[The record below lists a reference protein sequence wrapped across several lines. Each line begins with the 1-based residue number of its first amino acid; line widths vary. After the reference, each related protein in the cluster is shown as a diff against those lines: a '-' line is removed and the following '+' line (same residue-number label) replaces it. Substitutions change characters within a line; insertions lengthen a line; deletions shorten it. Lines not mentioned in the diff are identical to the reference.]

1 MRNKVIIAA
10 TTILLS
16 SCGTYTKYST
26 PDVVV
31 DNLAGENVELPDS
44 SAVAVASWEATFTD
58 AKLQVLINKGLESN
72 TDLTRARLS
81 IDQAETMAK
90 TSKLAFAPS
99 FMLSPEGM
107 TSGIIAGS
115 LSSGSKATNSYS
127 LPITTSW
134 EIDVFG
140 KLRNSKEQAKS
151 ALMQSTEYFQMVRT
165 QLISSVATNYYTLLL
180 LDEQLRVTNES
191 AATLLETVEVMKSLK
206 DAGMGSDAAVRQASA
221 NYQSVLISAEE
232 LETQISLYEN
242 IMSLLLNETPNSI
255 ERSDIKDINF
265 SKDLNQSIS
274 LAALSNRPDVRYSEM
289 KLSQSFYGVNYARS
303 SMYPSIK
310 LGGSIGWT
318 NNIGSIVNPGQML
331 ASAIGSLTQP
341 IFMAGVNRANL
352 SIAKSKY
359 EQHVLSFGDA
369 LQLAGKE
376 VNDALIER
384 ESALKKRE
392 MREIQVTD
400 LYGAVE
406 STQEL
411 MNSGQA
417 SYLEVLVAQNSLL
430 MSRISQA
437 SDWYEYAKGEV
448 NLYKALG
455 GGSER

>member
-10 TTILLS
+10 TTLLLS

-26 PDVVV
+26 PDVAV
-31 DNLAGENVELPDS
+31 DNLAGDKIELPDS
-44 SAVAVASWEATFTD
+44 SAVALPSWEATFTD
-58 AKLQVLINKGLESN
+58 AKLQVLINKALESN
-72 TDLTRARLS
+72 TNLAIARLS
-81 IDQAETMAK
+81 MDQAETMAK

-107 TSGIIAGS
+107 TSSILTGS
-115 LSSGSKATNSYS
+115 LKGTNAANSYS

-151 ALMQSTEYFQMVRT
+151 ALMQSSEYLQMVRT
-165 QLISSVATNYYTLLL
+165 QLISNVATNYYTLLM
-180 LDEQLRVTNES
+180 LDEQLSVTKES

-206 DAGMGSDAAVRQASA
+206 EAGMGSDAAVRQASA
-221 NYQSVLISAEE
+221 NYQGVLISVDE
-232 LETQISLYEN
+232 LETHISLYEN
-242 IMSLLLNETPNSI
+242 IMSLLLNETPHSI
-255 ERSDIKDINF
+255 ERSEIKSVKF
-265 SKDLNQSIS
+265 AEDLNSSIS

-310 LGGSIGWT
+310 LSGSMGWT
-318 NNIGSIVNPGQML
+318 NNVGSIINPGQML

-341 IFMAGVNRANL
+341 LFMAGVNRANL

-359 EQHVLSFGDA
+359 EQHVISFGDA

-376 VNDALIER
+376 VNDALISR
-384 ESALKKRE
+384 ESALKKQDLRFVQ
-392 MREIQVTD
+392 IKD
-400 LYGAVE
+400 LYGAVDA
-406 STQEL
+406 TQEL

-430 MSRISQA
+430 MSRINLA
-437 SDWYEYAKGEV
+437 ADWYEYAKGEV